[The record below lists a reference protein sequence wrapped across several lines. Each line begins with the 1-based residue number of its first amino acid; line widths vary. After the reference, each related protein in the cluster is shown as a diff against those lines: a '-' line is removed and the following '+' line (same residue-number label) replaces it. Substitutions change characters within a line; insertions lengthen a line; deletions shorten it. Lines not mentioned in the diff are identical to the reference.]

1 MTGVIT
7 SLFKKRDLQP
17 GMVETLLGGY
27 QSASGVNVTPMSAM
41 RSSAVFAC
49 VRVLSETVAMLPG
62 ITYRR
67 VGRGRERATD
77 HKLWPIFH
85 DQANG
90 EMTAFEWRELAM
102 HHLLMNGNHYSEI
115 EMNRRG
121 EVLALWP
128 LNPNKMDVR
137 RTVDGSL
144 YYHYTLPNGS
154 YVDFPAYQIM
164 HVRGPSPDGITG
176 YSVIGLARQA
186 IGLGLA
192 TEEFGSRFFSNGARP
207 GVVLEHPGQL
217 DPDAH
222 TRLKQSWNESYQ
234 GLSNS
239 QRVAILEEGM
249 KLQTLGVPPEDAQ
262 FLETRQFQV
271 IDISRFFRV
280 PLHKINELKF
290 ATFSNIEHQGLEFVS
305 DSVGPWLVRLEQ
317 AIKRDLIGPLERQ
330 SIFVEFNVAGLLRGD
345 LSSRYNS
352 YATARNWGWLSV
364 NDIRA
369 LENMNEIPEGD
380 VYLEPLNMKDANDP
394 APAASAKTPT
404 EDPAAKQARD
414 WSLIYED
421 AIDRIRKRASRDI
434 EAKRAKLPAEKM
446 AQWWAEYRSGELD
459 AYAQLVLAPLAMT
472 VGRDARQWAADVIRS
487 LDSSTPRD
495 AAGGQTVV
503 NITNQIPTQAAPVV
517 NVAAA
522 EVLVPAQP
530 APIVN
535 VSAAPVIV
543 DVAAPNVTIKS
554 PRITEENQTI
564 ERDAQGNITST
575 TTTVTYEGGNQ

>member
-144 YYHYTLPNGS
+144 YYHYALPNGS

-217 DPDAH
+217 DPEAH

-345 LSSRYNS
+345 LQSRYQS

-380 VYLEPLNMKDANDP
+380 VYLEPLNMKDASRLAEPKADTTPQDVPND
-394 APAASAKTPT
+394 AAARALVQV
-404 EDPAAKQARD
+404 AA
-414 WSLIYED
+414 D
-421 AIDRIRKRASRDI
+421 AVSRIRKRYEQDTA
-434 EAKRAKLPAEKM
+434 AKRGRLTPDEFTAWETGYT
-446 AQWWAEYRSGELD
+446 EGELLV
-459 AYAQLVLAPLAMT
+459 YSERVLGPVLAGLNRPSELA
-472 VGRDARQWAADVIRS
+472 RWAALIAASVESRS
-487 LDSSTPRD
+487 D
-495 AAGGQTVV
+495 ADWASKLC
-503 NITNQIPTQAAPVV
+503 AL
-517 NVAAA
+517 
-522 EVLVPAQP
+522 EVR
-530 APIVN
+530 N
-535 VSAAPVIV
+535 G
-543 DVAAPNVTIKS
+543 
-554 PRITEENQTI
+554 R
-564 ERDAQGNITST
+564 
-575 TTTVTYEGGNQ
+575 